1 MSNKSGLFTGLVMA
15 AAIGFSGAASA
26 SGEHGAHGAQ
36 DAHVHG
42 AGALNVVV
50 EGNDVIMELTL
61 PGADVVGFELKVESD
76 RDAHTVHEALETL
89 ENAANVFVLPAAAGC
104 EIVEAHTESS
114 LVEEQEAHGHADEHK
129 HEAGHES
136 GHEAGHGDF
145 GAIYEFTCAT
155 PDALKDIEV
164 KLFVLFPSLE
174 EIEVQAVTAKGQ
186 WAKELTP
193 SDSRF
198 LLAF

>member
-1 MSNKSGLFTGLVMA
+1 MSNKSGLFIGLMMA
-15 AAIGFSGAASA
+15 AAIGFTGAASA
-26 SGEHGAHGAQ
+26 SGEHGAQ
-36 DAHVHG
+36 DTHVHG

-61 PGADVVGFELKVESD
+61 PGADVVGFEHKAESD
-76 RDAHTVHEALETL
+76 RDVSAVHEALETL

-104 EIVEAHTESS
+104 EVVEAHAESS
-114 LVEEQEAHGHADEHK
+114 LIEEREVHGHTDEHK
-129 HEAGHES
+129 HEAEN
-136 GHEAGHGDF
+136 EKGHGDF

-174 EIEVQAVTAKGQ
+174 EVDVQAVTAKGQ

>member
-1 MSNKSGLFTGLVMA
+1 MNSKSKFFTGLVAA
-15 AAIGFSGAASA
+15 AAIGIAGAASA
-26 SGEHGAHGAQ
+26 SGEPNAPG
-36 DAHVHG
+36 AHVHG

-61 PGADVVGFELKVESD
+61 PGADVVGFEHKAESD
-76 RDAHTVHEALETL
+76 KDAQAVHEALEKL

-104 EIVEAHTESS
+104 AVVEAHAESS
-114 LVEEQEAHGHADEHK
+114 LVEETEAHGHANENR
-129 HEAGHES
+129 HEAE
-136 GHEAGHGDF
+136 HEAGHGDF

-174 EIEVQAVTAKGQ
+174 EVDVQAVTAKGQ

-193 SDSRF
+193 SDNRF